1 MDGSIAEPC
10 IRMLAEIN
18 LTCETEPGSCVN
30 ALQRSLLSNC
40 IRDLE
45 CLVQP
50 FSLRVS
56 CVIYSVKGLKEIY
69 GDYKGVWVRCKKMSY
84 CMEDYMMTAVVEP
97 VGLYAEAPEAI

>member
-1 MDGSIAEPC
+1 
-10 IRMLAEIN
+10 
-18 LTCETEPGSCVN
+18 
-30 ALQRSLLSNC
+30 
-40 IRDLE
+40 
-45 CLVQP
+45 
-50 FSLRVS
+50 VS